1 MALTSNDKSRE
12 FPPLGSDAEST
23 SLAGLAED
31 SSDRVTA
38 GTEAGDGEA
47 TPASSATETNSG
59 GIAVGAGRC
68 PVVGREFDPNSPA
81 LWGDP
86 FGTYQE
92 MRATCPVVQ
101 SSRVGW
107 VLTRYQDVY
116 QANLDTQTF
125 RSDWGAK
132 SPGPPRVPRV
142 REPQGKGEYYTFAAY
157 PLLPI
162 EIDPPEHGPYRKVL
176 QGLFS
181 ARSVESLWAG
191 EIRGIV
197 TSLLDDVLAAGE
209 CDAVSAISM
218 PLSGLALAISSGI
231 PALAREEFQVFASD
245 IDGHMAEMAEFLR
258 DQIAAATAGAFA
270 LLREGEVNGRR
281 LTEEEQ
287 LGYGIV
293 LVVAGWETT
302 AAAISSMLFRLAT
315 QPEIR
320 AALEANRALIPSAVE
335 EFLRIDAPVHGLW
348 RTVGEDTHF
357 GGADMSAGDKLLLM
371 WGAANRDPEEFPDP
385 DTLVLDRTPNRHIAF
400 GIGVHRCLGAHLA
413 RLELRIL
420 LEEMLDRLPLFRLRD
435 PAAVS
440 RKISNGSIYEVISLP
455 LVLEAP

>member
-1 MALTSNDKSRE
+1 MALTSDDSQPN
-12 FPPLGSDAEST
+12 PPAATGCPVTGSD
-23 SLAGLAED
+23 
-31 SSDRVTA
+31 
-38 GTEAGDGEA
+38 
-47 TPASSATETNSG
+47 
-59 GIAVGAGRC
+59 
-68 PVVGREFDPNSPA
+68 FDPNSPG

-86 FGTYQE
+86 FGTYAQ
-92 MRATCPVVQ
+92 MRAACPVVQ

-116 QANLDTQTF
+116 QANLDAQTF

-176 QGLFS
+176 QSMFS
-181 ARSVESLWAG
+181 ARSVESLWAP
-191 EIRGIV
+191 EIRAIV

-209 CDAVSAISM
+209 CDAVQAISM
-218 PLSGLALAISSGI
+218 PLSGLALATAAGI
-231 PALAREEFQVFASD
+231 APQDREEFQAFAAD
-245 IDGHMAEMAEFLR
+245 IDGHMGEIAEFLR
-258 DQIAAATAGAFA
+258 KQIGAAAQGAFA
-270 LLREGEVNGRR
+270 ILRDCEVNGKR

-287 LGYGIV
+287 IGYGIV
-293 LVVAGWETT
+293 LIVAGWETT
-302 AAAISSMLFRLAT
+302 AASISSMLFRLAT
-315 QPEIR
+315 QPEVR
-320 AALEANRALIPSAVE
+320 AALEADRALIPSAVE

-348 RTVGEDTHF
+348 RTVGDDTRF
-357 GGADMSAGDKLLLM
+357 AGADMAAGDKLLLM

-385 DTLVLDRTPNRHIAF
+385 DELMLDRTPNRHIAF

-420 LEEMLDRLPLFRLRD
+420 LEEMLDRLPAFGLAD
-435 PAAVS
+435 PDAVK
-440 RKISNGSIYEVISLP
+440 RKISNGSIYEVLSLP
-455 LVLEAP
+455 LVLEGR